1 MVTTGHRYPIG
12 DRRDSAGTM
21 SLLWSRL
28 APVIAAHPN
37 VHVYDGWRV
46 ATAQY
51 PEWIGPDGV
60 HATAYGEYAYG
71 WSLFL
76 AQHQCP

>member
-1 MVTTGHRYPIG
+1 
-12 DRRDSAGTM
+12 
-21 SLLWSRL
+21 
-28 APVIAAHPN
+28 
-37 VHVYDGWRV
+37 VYDGWRV

-60 HATAYGEYAYG
+60 HATPYGEYAYG

-76 AQHQCP
+76 AQNQCP